1 MRRGAFIIC
10 LNELYY
16 YRPSMVTTRDGV
28 SILDLLVF
36 DPEFTKHNV
45 DWVDGMIMGFI
56 LNHNWNNVYPDYP
69 VHIELLDHIY
79 QDDDGFGEVL
89 NFLTEEYRT
98 AIDVYISTLLDKKA
112 EIESRYSELNSMFTI
127 VNRVSKINFD
137 TDCSNLKEVVV
148 YER

>member
-1 MRRGAFIIC
+1 MRRGAFTIC
-10 LNELYY
+10 LNELYF
-16 YRPSMVTTRDGV
+16 YRPSMITTRDGV
-28 SILDLLVF
+28 SILDLIVI
-36 DPEFTKHNV
+36 DPELTRHSI
-45 DWVDGMIMGFI
+45 DWIDGMIMGFI
-56 LNHNWNNVYPDYP
+56 LNHNWNRLDPDYP
-69 VHIELLDHIY
+69 IHLELLNNIY
-79 QDDDGFGEVL
+79 QDDEEFGEVL
-89 NFLTEEYRT
+89 TILTEEYRT